1 MTSRITKVELNKIN
15 KDIRTLVKKRNKAQ
29 ILNINFYG
37 GIQMCKDCINSK
49 PFMNPKM
56 VYCNRLDMVV
66 RLESTCE
73 YFKEK
78 ECMHEEENGKT
89 ADKA

>member
-1 MTSRITKVELNKIN
+1 
-15 KDIRTLVKKRNKAQ
+15 
-29 ILNINFYG
+29 
-37 GIQMCKDCINSK
+37 MCKYCINSR

-78 ECMHEEENGKT
+78 ECMYGKEDGKT